1 MHTFMQNYF
10 LAYDV
15 TKDDISSHI
24 LRFILDI
31 FSVLPFQ
38 CLKCHSEAL
47 EKTYLTTSE
56 NFQERLLAIF
66 HTKYMGNFTNSGLF
80 QQQILLSNK

>member
-15 TKDDISSHI
+15 TKKATLAHI
-24 LRFILDI
+24 FN
-31 FSVLPFQ
+31 VLYWIYLVS
-38 CLKCHSEAL
+38 CLKSHTVPL